1 MGIKESDLPGIGRKF
16 EILTKENEKLT
27 IIVHDDGRREVYH
40 FDEDDHDE
48 ILSSITLEDNEARQ
62 IAAILGGMVYK
73 PQALESIEVAFDDLI
88 IEWFK
93 VEPGSKAVGRTLGE
107 LDVRQNYGVTVIA
120 IIKKDKQKLTNPG
133 ADAVVESHDRLV
145 LSGERKELKTLETS
159 LLSKGDG

>member
-40 FDEDDHDE
+40 FDEADHDE

>member
-48 ILSSITLEDNEARQ
+48 MLSSITLEDNEARQ

-93 VEPGSKAVGRTLGE
+93 VEPGSKAVGKTLGE

>member
-48 ILSSITLEDNEARQ
+48 MLSSITLEDNEARQ